1 MNISDIDIL
10 IHLCLWIYVSFVSG
24 KYLGVKLLDHRISSY
39 LFLEEIA
46 RTFSK
51 VVEPIC

>member
-10 IHLCLWIYVSFVSG
+10 VHLCLWIYVSFVSG